1 MPQTGYGYGMA
12 DSPLDRVSSEPIQ
25 KYGPAWDYNTQ
36 FPLTVAEQRGET
48 LSTYQANPS
57 ASSPQI
63 SGAGPAFVE
72 QPYSDK
78 IQATDLTTNTQ
89 YGIAAVAALAVAYF
103 LSRSPRFTISF

>member
-1 MPQTGYGYGMA
+1 MA
-12 DSPLDRVSSEPIQ
+12 DSSLDKVSSVPIQ

-63 SGAGPAFVE
+63 SGAGPASFE
-72 QPYSDK
+72 LPYSDK
-78 IQATDLTTNTQ
+78 IVLPWGIKTQ
-89 YGIAAVAALAVAYF
+89 YGLAAAGALVVAYF